1 MEHFEK
7 ILVLSTGHMPNTSP
21 RFGDF
26 RVVKFEYGYVVW
38 VSEYCHT
45 RRVVLAAEDWF
56 KPIMRYA
63 HENGCTLI
71 LFDSA
76 EAPDEELFSVYE
88 W

>member
-1 MEHFEK
+1 M
-7 ILVLSTGHMPNTSP
+7 
-21 RFGDF
+21 
-26 RVVKFEYGYVVW
+26 KFEYGYVVW
-38 VSEYCHT
+38 VSEYCEE
-45 RRVVLAAEDWF
+45 AEDWF

-76 EAPDEELFSVYE
+76 EAPDEGRCRVYE

>member
-7 ILVLSTGHMPNTSP
+7 ILALSTGHMPNSSP

-26 RVVKFEYGYVVW
+26 RVMKFEYGYVVW
-38 VSEYCHT
+38 VSEYCET
-45 RRVVLAAEDWF
+45 AEDWF
-56 KPIMRYA
+56 KPIMKYA
-63 HENGCTLI
+63 YENGCTLI

-76 EAPDEELFSVYE
+76 EAPDEELFPVYE

>member
-1 MEHFEK
+1 ME
-7 ILVLSTGHMPNTSP
+7 
-21 RFGDF
+21 
-26 RVVKFEYGYVVW
+26 FEYGFVVW
-38 VSEYCHT
+38 VSEYCEE
-45 RRVVLAAEDWF
+45 AEDWF
-56 KPIMRYA
+56 KPIMKYA

>member
-7 ILVLSTGHMPNTSP
+7 ILVLSTGHMPNASP

-26 RVVKFEYGYVVW
+26 RVVEFEYGFVVW
-38 VSEYCHT
+38 VSEYCEE
-45 RRVVLAAEDWF
+45 AEDWF
-56 KPIMRYA
+56 KPIMKYA